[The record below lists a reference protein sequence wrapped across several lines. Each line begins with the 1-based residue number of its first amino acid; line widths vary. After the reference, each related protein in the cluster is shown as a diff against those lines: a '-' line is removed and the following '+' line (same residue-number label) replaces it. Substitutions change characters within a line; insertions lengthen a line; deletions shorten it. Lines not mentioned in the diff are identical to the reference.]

1 VIKFEWDEAK
11 NKINRKKHGVWFEE
25 AQSVFLDQQARVFLD
40 TKHSIMEERFLI
52 IGNSFQSKLLFVVHC
67 YRKSASVVRIISAR
81 KVTKKERQQYEE
93 GI

>member
-25 AQSVFLDQQARVFLD
+25 AQSVFLDRRARVFLD
-40 TKHSIMEERFLI
+40 AKHTVVEERFFI
-52 IGNSFQSKLLFVVHC
+52 IGHSSQANLLFVIHC
-67 YRKSASVVRIISAR
+67 YRRSGSVVRIISAR
-81 KVTKKERQQYEE
+81 KVTKKEKEQYEE